1 MKRVVLHSNQ
11 IVPESDKVEREWLA
25 LLGKTHPSIGY
36 IPSCSDPERLFFR
49 AQKSYYARYGIE
61 IAVYYELDVAYTP
74 ERLTSLLECDAIH
87 LTGGNTFYF
96 LHWLRQR
103 NMLSTLQ
110 RYVANGGIL
119 IGVSA
124 GAILM
129 TGNIATA
136 GLCGDTPPKDDSDWS
151 GLGLVDFA
159 FVPHIDSLPGGIVA
173 LENYA
178 RQHQVTVYACRD
190 GDGLIVQDNQ
200 IRCIGNVI
208 IVEPDKA
215 AKQAKGLPNTGTT

>member
-1 MKRVVLHSNQ
+1 MKRLVLHSNQ
-11 IVPESDKVEREWLA
+11 IVPESDKVEREWLT
-25 LLGKTHPSIGY
+25 LLGKTHPTIGY
-36 IPSCSDPERLFFR
+36 IPSCNDPERVFFR
-49 AQKSYYARYGIE
+49 TQEAYYARLGVE
-61 IAVYYELDVAYTP
+61 IAVYFELDLAFAP
-74 ERLTSLLECDAIH
+74 ERLIDLLACDAIH

-110 RYVANGGIL
+110 RYVADGGIL

-129 TGNIATA
+129 TSNIATA
-136 GLCGDTPPKDDSDWS
+136 CLCGDTRPEEDPDWS

-159 FVPHIDSLPGGIVA
+159 FVPHIDSLSEGSVVIA
-173 LENYA
+173 NYA
-178 RQHQVTVYACRD
+178 RKHQITVYGCRD

-208 IVEPDKA
+208 VVEPDGMA
-215 AKQAKGLPNTGTT
+215 N

>member
-1 MKRVVLHSNQ
+1 MKRLVLHSNQ
-11 IVPESDKVEREWLA
+11 IVPKSDKLEREWLA
-25 LLGKTHPSIGY
+25 LLGKTHPIIGY
-36 IPSCSDPERLFFR
+36 IPSCNDPERVFFR
-49 AQKSYYARYGIE
+49 AQEAYYARLGVE
-61 IAVYYELDVAYTP
+61 IACYFELDLAFTP
-74 ERLTSLLECDAIH
+74 ERLTDLLACDAIH

-110 RYVANGGIL
+110 RYVADGGIL

-136 GLCGDTPPKDDSDWS
+136 GLCGDTPPEEDSDWS

-159 FVPHIDSLPGGIVA
+159 FVPHIDSLSGGSVVIA
-173 LENYA
+173 NYA
-178 RQHQVTVYACRD
+178 RKHQITVYGCRD

-208 IVEPDKA
+208 VVEPDGMA
-215 AKQAKGLPNTGTT
+215 N